1 VVPGSPAE
9 RAGIVAGDVLL
20 ELDGRPV
27 ADLGAFA
34 AALKGYK
41 PGDKAVAKLRRGATE
56 SQRTIDLAER

>member
-1 VVPGSPAE
+1 VVPESPAA

-34 AALKGYK
+34 AALKAYE
-41 PGDKAVAKLRRGATE
+41 PGDKVIAKLRRADAE
-56 SQRTIDLAER
+56 SLKTVDLAER